1 MGLTDEFCFDHSAS
15 NHNLLLLFC
24 TSPRPGKVASL
35 MEMVSKARI
44 KLKNGGTAMESGT
57 EASETE
63 TDAEPHKMS
72 HAHHPAGNS
81 LNPHL
86 HTGSSAHPNMGQ
98 AASTSRLTPPVTSM
112 NDKIASDAELDAFV
126 PSLAPPT
133 VPQALPV
140 LSFSRKTQ
148 GPSAIPLPPLSKY
161 NLAILFKGKDPD
173 ALLAQQQAA
182 KPAVK
187 KAPKKPKEKAVE
199 KVVEKS
205 ESKTIAALQATNRE
219 LAKKHATA
227 PKIKTSTLTRNLSK
241 TKKSLTGRYAQMFE
255 EDDDEDVADE
265 GFDPHTFSPDQRRAP
280 KGPKISDLATGKVR
294 FAPSPSE
301 VLKDSDEE
309 NEDELDEADQLQAEY
324 SRLRSEFNAKL
335 QQAAAFNQVRSST
348 NSSEGAVLR
357 QSMHAQHL
365 ANGEEDATEEVEGQ
379 YYYEGDEEQDQE
391 QDGPGAGGGVEASG
405 SVTMSYSEGIPKI
418 STQDLLAMWAI
429 EDAEE
434 DSLRRSESQNTA
446 QRAPAVA
453 LGLQSP
459 GAVYQEPSRGDA
471 NVRVP
476 SKHSTQGQQS
486 RDQGQGQG
494 VRRNARYAQ
503 YDHEDSQSDGEEE
516 VPRRGAHAA
525 AKPSSGASARASA
538 PAPASAP
545 LAAPT
550 TTTSSAY
557 TLDDDAALSF
567 MNKMNNKL
575 PVPQNVAAVA
585 ETPALDDDAALAFLS
600 RLSTKLPVPKI

>member
-1 MGLTDEFCFDHSAS
+1 
-15 NHNLLLLFC
+15 
-24 TSPRPGKVASL
+24 

-63 TDAEPHKMS
+63 TDAEPHKVS
-72 HAHHPAGNS
+72 HAHHPAAHS
-81 LNPHL
+81 LNPQFA
-86 HTGSSAHPNMGQ
+86 GGAHPSMGQ

-112 NDKIASDAELDAFV
+112 NYKIASDAELDAFV

-148 GPSAIPLPPLSKY
+148 GPSAIPLPPLSKD

-219 LAKKHATA
+219 LAKKRAAA
-227 PKIKTSTLTRNLSK
+227 PKIKTSSLTRNLSK

-255 EDDDEDVADE
+255 EDDDEDLADE
-265 GFDPHTFSPDQRRAP
+265 EFDPHTFSPDQRRAP

-309 NEDELDEADQLQAEY
+309 NEDEHGERVGASDDEADQLQAEY
-324 SRLRSEFNAKL
+324 SRLRNEFNAKL

-348 NSSEGAVLR
+348 NSNEGAALR
-357 QSMHAQHL
+357 QSMHAQHR
-365 ANGEEDATEEVEGQ
+365 ANDEDATEETEGQ
-379 YYYEGDEEQDQE
+379 YYYEGEEEQGQE
-391 QDGPGAGGGVEASG
+391 EGGGVEASG

-446 QRAPAVA
+446 QRVSVEARE
-453 LGLQSP
+453 
-459 GAVYQEPSRGDA
+459 QEPPGSVHQEPTRRDA
-471 NVRVP
+471 NIRVP
-476 SKHSTQGQQS
+476 SKQSSQGQKQ
-486 RDQGQGQG
+486 DQEQGQGQG
-494 VRRNARYAQ
+494 VRRSTRYAQ
-503 YDHEDSQSDGEEE
+503 YDHEDSQSEEEEE

-525 AKPSSGASARASA
+525 AKPSSSANTRASA

-545 LAAPT
+545 RAVPT
-550 TTTSSAY
+550 TTPSAY

-575 PVPQNVAAVA
+575 PVPQNVAPVA
-585 ETPALDDDAALAFLS
+585 ETAALDDDAALAFMS
-600 RLSTKLPVPKI
+600 KMSTKLPAPKL